1 MKLIIQKVKK
11 AKVEVKNAYYGYQHE
26 LDELSYIVEY
36 EVIHLDEDETLS
48 TGEIVVQVPWK
59 EKKRYHK
66 VWIFF
71 LGIALVIGIILHREK
86 RKKVS

>member
-48 TGEIVVQVPWK
+48 TGEIVVQVP
-59 EKKRYHK
+59 
-66 VWIFF
+66 
-71 LGIALVIGIILHREK
+71 
-86 RKKVS
+86 